1 MRIAIDARMMG
12 AGNTRGIG
20 RYIKETVGALEALGS
35 EHEFVLLQPPIRWY
49 TFAEQWKM
57 PRVIRDAKADVLW
70 VPHWNVPILYRGPLV
85 ITIHDLLLRH
95 QSQSAKASTKNFVIA
110 WLKRIGYHI
119 ALWNALH
126 QAKAILVPAQEV
138 ARDVIAH
145 YPFTKSKI
153 VVTGEGVTSLISPVS
168 SAYILPPTPYILYFG
183 SAYPHKR
190 LDLLLEMWSQLSA
203 KHPELSLVIGGEQD
217 VFMSRVM
224 NEVKRLNLPRVKFTG
239 RLSDE
244 DLATLLDHAA
254 AHVHPSSFEGFALP
268 SLEALS
274 LGCPTV
280 VADIPVLRELL
291 PGDGVF
297 FFKNGDADDML
308 RAIEAVLADRDAA
321 ASAARRGGEQAAV
334 RHNWNLVAQKTIDA
348 LCNAARLKK

>member
-57 PRVIRDAKADVLW
+57 PRVIREAKADVLW

-95 QSQSAKASTKNFVIA
+95 QSQSAKASTKNFVIVG
-110 WLKRIGYHI
+110 LKRIGYRI

-126 QAKAILVPAQEV
+126 QAKVILVPSQEV

-153 VVTGEGVTSLISPVS
+153 VVTGEGVSRLTPHASHDMTPVS
-168 SAYILPPTPYILYFG
+168 GPYIFYFG

-190 LDLLLEMWSQLSA
+190 LDLLLEMWSRLST

-217 VFMSRVM
+217 IFMSRVM
-224 NEVKRLNLPRVKFTG
+224 DEAKRLNLPRAKFTG

-244 DLATLLDHAA
+244 DLATLLEHAD

-291 PGDGVF
+291 PEEGVF

-308 RAIEAVLADRDAA
+308 HAIEAVLANHDAA

-334 RHNWNLVAQKTIDA
+334 RHNWNLVAKKTIDA